1 MKYKKRQKYKYTLHS
16 EEKIETHISVSN
28 AYDSPFL
35 SLSKQGVL
43 TIKKGY
49 AWDGASGP
57 ALDTKNIMKACLV
70 HDALYQLMREEVL
83 PQSARKHADTLL
95 RETCLEKGMSSFRAT
110 YIYYGVR
117 VVGGF
122 FSRPDTLCA

>member
-16 EEKIETHISVSN
+16 EEKIETHISVSQ

-57 ALDTKNIMKACLV
+57 ALDTL
-70 HDALYQLMREEVL
+70 ALTIL
-83 PQSARKHADTLL
+83 
-95 RETCLEKGMSSFRAT
+95 AT
-110 YIYYGVR
+110 FSY
-117 VVGGF
+117 F
-122 FSRPDTLCA
+122 FSTLANFIAAHMTSAIPTPTFIGGPSGAPVSDMIPP

>member
-16 EEKIETHISVSN
+16 EEKIETRIPVSK

-57 ALDTKNIMKACLV
+57 ALDTKNIMKASLV
-70 HDALYQLMREEVL
+70 HDAVYQLMREEVL
-83 PQSARKHADTLL
+83 PQSARMHADMLL
-95 RETCLEKGMSSFRAT
+95 RETFLDK
-110 YIYYGVR
+110 
-117 VVGGF
+117 
-122 FSRPDTLCA
+122 

>member
-16 EEKIETHISVSN
+16 EEKIETHISVSQ

-57 ALDTKNIMKACLV
+57 ALDTKNIMKASLV

-110 YIYYGVR
+110 YTYYGVR

>member
-16 EEKIETHISVSN
+16 EEKIETHISVSQ

-57 ALDTKNIMKACLV
+57 ALDTKNIMKASLV

-95 RETCLEKGMSSFRAT
+95 RETCLEKGMSSFRAA

-117 VVGGF
+117 IVGGF

>member
-16 EEKIETHISVSN
+16 EEKIETRISVSQVC
-28 AYDSPFL
+28 DSPFL

-57 ALDTKNIMKACLV
+57 ALDTKNIMKASLV

-83 PQSARKHADTLL
+83 PQSTRKHADMLL
-95 RETCLEKGMSSFRAT
+95 REICLEKGMSSFRAT

-117 VVGGF
+117 VVGSF